1 MQARCLFSMLLPAA
15 VVDGPVVVGGE
26 LPNMTQGAKFTVSSV

>member
-15 VVDGPVVVGGE
+15 VVDGPVDGGRE
-26 LPNMTQGAKFTVSSV
+26 LPNKIQV

>member
-15 VVDGPVVVGGE
+15 AVDGPFVGGPE
-26 LPNMTQGAKFTVSSV
+26 LPNKIQA